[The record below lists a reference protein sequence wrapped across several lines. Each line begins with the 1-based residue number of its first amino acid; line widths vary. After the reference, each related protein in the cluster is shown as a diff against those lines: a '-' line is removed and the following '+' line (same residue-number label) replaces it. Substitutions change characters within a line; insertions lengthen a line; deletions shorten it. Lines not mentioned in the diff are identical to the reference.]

1 MGGSFAKRAT
11 AVACLAW
18 FLGNTVATVGLVLL
32 RDGRWASL
40 DGWELA
46 GLAFAAAAVSAV
58 GIAFAAALD
67 NCLIAAGKHAR
78 KPDAGIALSDECS
91 SILREDPLEGAFWM
105 FIFGGLALVGAF
117 LVHSFFLKDL
127 VLAEGG
133 GLAELA
139 GNGLCVLGMAGY
151 EAAAVWAWTTWRS
164 AALGSS
170 PLGSVQKADGLR
182 KAGMR

>member
-1 MGGSFAKRAT
+1 MGGSFAKRAA
-11 AVACLAW
+11 AVVCLAW
-18 FLGNTVATVGLVLL
+18 FLGNAVAVVGLVLL

-46 GLAFAAAAVSAV
+46 GLAIAMSAVSAV
-58 GIAFAAALD
+58 GIALAAALD
-67 NCLIAAGKHAR
+67 NCLIATGKHACES
-78 KPDAGIALSDECS
+78 DAGIVPSDECS
-91 SILREDPLEGAFWM
+91 PSLREDPLEGSFWM
-105 FIFGGLALVGAF
+105 FVFGGLALVGAF
-117 LVHSFFLKDL
+117 LVHPFFLADL
-127 VLAEGG
+127 VLPEGG

-164 AALGSS
+164 AALRSS
-170 PLGSVQKADGLR
+170 PLVCVHKADELR